1 MKLNKEPLHKLVVI
15 RDFEKATGKHETS
28 EYSRGFVNGLI
39 YAVSLFDGK
48 PAEFMRSDKDRS
60 KPAE

>member
-15 RDFEKATGKHETS
+15 RDFEKARGKHETS

-39 YAVSLFDGK
+39 YAVSLFDGN
-48 PAEFMRSDKDRS
+48 PPEFIHSSKS
-60 KPAE
+60 KPAG